1 MMTSIMIIAIV
12 MIMIY
17 AVRFSGCGLGP
28 FLLPVLE
35 RPHIP
40 YPARA
45 GPVNELTLLMMTY
58 PSRGYELVL
67 ILDLALRARCAC
79 GMRLS
84 RFRGDRGVLPGRL
97 SVLRRR
103 SKRSVSMR

>member
-1 MMTSIMIIAIV
+1 MKAAFGDFSMDF
-12 MIMIY
+12 Y
-17 AVRFSGCGLGP
+17 AASVSRKGVAL
-28 FLLPVLE
+28 
-35 RPHIP
+35 
-40 YPARA
+40 
-45 GPVNELTLLMMTY
+45 VNEFTLFMMTY

-84 RFRGDRGVLPGRL
+84 RFRGDRGVLPGRR

>member
-17 AVRFSGCGLGP
+17 AVRFSGCGLG
-28 FLLPVLE
+28 
-35 RPHIP
+35 
-40 YPARA
+40 A
-45 GPVNELTLLMMTY
+45 GPVNEFTLLMMTY